1 MHPQFVWNK
10 EEFVNMDNGSIIC
23 VMKLACAQCIELE
36 FVNYS
41 MLDTINVITMT
52 FIGTNTTIVDTTIT
66 KVKSSF
72 DACGIKNCKKIN
84 N

>member
-1 MHPQFVWNK
+1 LCN
-10 EEFVNMDNGSIIC
+10 EE
-23 VMKLACAQCIELE
+23 LACAQCIELE

-66 KVKSSF
+66 KVKVALMRVVLKIGRKST
-72 DACGIKNCKKIN
+72 IKVFTSQLTSIM
-84 N
+84 